1 MQPDRILKFSNL
13 IAVGASTNATTA
25 RAIITLPARKVIGIS
40 VSALAHIVFSNNATV
55 ADATNSIVLPG
66 AGVYVFDTGNWTSLS
81 IFSGAAAVISS
92 VFEAGN

>member
-25 RAIITLPARKVIGIS
+25 RAIITLNPRKVIGIS
-40 VSALAHIVFSNNATV
+40 VSALAHITFSNAGTA
-55 ADATNSIVLPG
+55 ADAEGLVLPG
-66 AGVYVFDTGNWTSLS
+66 AGIYVFDTGNWTKLS
-81 IFSGAAAVISS
+81 IYSGAAAVISS